1 MKKILGLILVAVL
14 LGSCGLRRDVERL
27 GTTIRSPYKGQ
38 VTILEEGSDA
48 PEGAERVASIFI
60 GDKGLTTKCNYDY
73 VMADLMKTAARYGAN
88 YVILTSREKPSF
100 WTTTCHQ
107 ATALA
112 YWVDP
117 SLLNKQKEVKK
128 EEKNTDE

>member
-14 LGSCGLRRDVERL
+14 LGSCGVSKSVVKVGNVARPQWNGDVTQLNDKSDLPDGAIALATIYAGEHTSYNKVVREILYQARR
-27 GTTIRSPYKGQ
+27 I
-38 VTILEEGSDA
+38 
-48 PEGAERVASIFI
+48 
-60 GDKGLTTKCNYDY
+60 
-73 VMADLMKTAARYGAN
+73 GAN
-88 YVILTSREKPSF
+88 YVVFTS
-100 WTTTCHQ
+100 HQ
-107 ATALA
+107 VRSGIYGEGYHNINSTA

>member
-14 LGSCGLRRDVERL
+14 FGSCGVSKSVARI
-27 GTTIRSPYKGQ
+27 GTEVRPQWNGEVGQLNDKSDLPDDAVALATIYAG
-38 VTILEEGSDA
+38 EESSYS
-48 PEGAERVASIFI
+48 RVIRELLYQCR
-60 GDKGLTTKCNYDY
+60 K
-73 VMADLMKTAARYGAN
+73 VGAN
-88 YVILTSREKPSF
+88 YVVITN
-100 WTTTCHQ
+100 HQ
-107 ATALA
+107 VRSSSMGVGIHNVNATA

>member
-14 LGSCGLRRDVERL
+14 LGSCGVSKSVVKVGNVARPQWNGDVTQL
-27 GTTIRSPYKGQ
+27 NDKADLP
-38 VTILEEGSDA
+38 D
-48 PEGAERVASIFI
+48 GAIALASIYAGEESSYSRVI
-60 GDKGLTTKCNYDY
+60 RELLYQCRK
-73 VMADLMKTAARYGAN
+73 VGAN
-88 YVILTSREKPSF
+88 YVVITN
-100 WTTTCHQ
+100 HQ
-107 ATALA
+107 VRSSSMGVGIHNVNATA

>member
-14 LGSCGLRRDVERL
+14 LGSCGVSKSVARIGNEVRPEWTGEVTQLNDKSDLPNGAIALATIYAGEDSSYPRVLRELLYQCR
-27 GTTIRSPYKGQ
+27 
-38 VTILEEGSDA
+38 
-48 PEGAERVASIFI
+48 RV
-60 GDKGLTTKCNYDY
+60 
-73 VMADLMKTAARYGAN
+73 GAN
-88 YVILTSREKPSF
+88 YVVITN
-100 WTTTCHQ
+100 HQ
-107 ATALA
+107 VRNGVYGIGYHNVNATA

>member
-14 LGSCGLRRDVERL
+14 LGSCGVSKSVARIGNEVRPEWT
-27 GTTIRSPYKGQ
+27 GE
-38 VTILEEGSDA
+38 VTQLNDKSDL
-48 PEGAERVASIFI
+48 PDGAIALASIYAGEESSYSRVI
-60 GDKGLTTKCNYDY
+60 RELLYQCRK
-73 VMADLMKTAARYGAN
+73 VGAN
-88 YVILTSREKPSF
+88 YVVITN
-100 WTTTCHQ
+100 HQ
-107 ATALA
+107 VRSSMGVGIHNVNATA